1 MDKRFTPVI
10 LILAVLLLS
19 LFIFPERQ
27 KTGDN
32 YISGTYQRTE
42 AGEHILQTTLD
53 VGPVDICMTDKSVE
67 GDLFA
72 DITPGDKISI
82 RFVLIE
88 EASGVY
94 TTNAFA
100 CEKVLPPWYTRP
112 PFSKILEFI
121 SK

>member
-1 MDKRFTPVI
+1 MSKYSTPVI

-19 LFIFPERQ
+19 LFILPDRQ

-32 YISGTYQRTE
+32 YISGTYHHTE

-53 VGPVDICMTDKSVE
+53 AGPVDIYMTDKSKE
-67 GDLFA
+67 GELFA
-72 DITPGDKISI
+72 DITPGDKIRI
-82 RFVLIE
+82 HFVLIE
-88 EASGVY
+88 ETGGIY
-94 TTNAFA
+94 TTNAFE
-100 CEKVLPPWYTRP
+100 CEKVLPPWYIRP

>member
-100 CEKVLPPWYTRP
+100 CEKVLPP
-112 PFSKILEFI
+112 
-121 SK
+121 